1 MSKTPVADLSYH
13 WMRLT
18 ANHRFKSKPRLL
30 VSAEG
35 MHSTSADGHQILDG
49 TAGSWCV
56 NAGHGNAHIE
66 SAIKRQVDE
75 LDCAPA
81 FQMSHPSS
89 FELAARLSQHLPEQ
103 LDRVFYTN

>member
-1 MSKTPVADLSYH
+1 MSKTPVADPSYH
-13 WMRLT
+13 WMPFT
-18 ANHRFKSKPRLL
+18 ANRRFKSKPRLL

-35 MHSTSADGHQILDG
+35 MHYMSADGRKILDG

-66 SAIKRQVDE
+66 PAIKRQVDE
-75 LDCAPA
+75 MDYAPA
-81 FQMSHPSS
+81 FQMGHPGS
-89 FELAARLSQHLPEQ
+89 FELAARLSKHRPKE